1 MAFQE
6 KLCRAL
12 NCDELSS
19 HGIVQIVYSG
29 TFHSTYLTRR
39 HERRLVGSSVGVV
52 VSRHLRFHFT
62 F

>member
-19 HGIVQIVYSG
+19 HGIVQIVYSVV
-29 TFHSTYLTRR
+29 HSIAPI
-39 HERRLVGSSVGVV
+39 
-52 VSRHLRFHFT
+52 
-62 F
+62 